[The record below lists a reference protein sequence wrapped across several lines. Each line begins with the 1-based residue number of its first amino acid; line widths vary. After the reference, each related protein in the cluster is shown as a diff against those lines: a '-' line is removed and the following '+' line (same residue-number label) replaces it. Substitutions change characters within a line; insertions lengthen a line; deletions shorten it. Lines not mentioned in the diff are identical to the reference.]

1 MPQWDY
7 RKIDLNDLPRSKED
21 IDLLTNA
28 GDDGWELVVITP
40 NNFAYLKRPVE
51 ALSRAQEAAQPA
63 RTTRRKAQTSA
74 K

>member
-1 MPQWDY
+1 MAGVWSLP
-7 RKIDLNDLPRSKED
+7 LPNHLPRSKED

-28 GDDGWELVVITP
+28 RRGKLEQVAITP

-51 ALSRAQEAAQPA
+51 APPPQKAAQAA
-63 RTTRRKAQTSA
+63 RTARRNVSISA